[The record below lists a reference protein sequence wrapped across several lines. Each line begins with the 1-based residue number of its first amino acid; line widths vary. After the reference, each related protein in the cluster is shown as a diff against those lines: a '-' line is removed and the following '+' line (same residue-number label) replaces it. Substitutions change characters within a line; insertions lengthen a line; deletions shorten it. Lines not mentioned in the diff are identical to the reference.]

1 MQRFMLLAHFGC
13 CKSAFEKWLTYRL
26 HLFFVFWLYYIFSI
40 FEKKFKVVVI
50 KRQKKKTNGERK
62 KYFVLANA
70 VLSILTGV

>member
-13 CKSAFEKWLTYRL
+13 CKSAFEKWLTSNRL

-50 KRQKKKTNGERK
+50 KRQKKKK
-62 KYFVLANA
+62 KKQMVKEKNI
-70 VLSILTGV
+70 LS